1 MGSLVRDMIA
11 ALLLVLALALTVGGA
26 PPPCCTSKVVGGVE
40 YILRTEEDTSGYGRV
55 NNCIF
60 EKKEEPG
67 PLFCF
72 AAGDL
77 EVICD
82 GEFGEGSGP
91 EGGQGSGSDF
101 GEGSGSDFGQ
111 GSASEFGEASGAE
124 SGEGGGP
131 ENGGEGSGQGS
142 GEGSGVAG
150 GETGV
155 GNGGGDCTAYP
166 ADHTM
171 TLYPGPADECGYEL
185 KFTGLDEAT
194 KKTLLD
200 KHNELR
206 QKVASGGEAG
216 QPGATNM
223 RKLVWDDELAT
234 IAQRWTSQCIFD
246 HDKVRNLC
254 DGTVVGQNAYQSG
267 TDYEYYDYNV
277 NPEIGDAVQSW
288 YSEVT
293 NPGFSS
299 ANINPFVFN
308 HGTGHYTAVVRAE
321 TDRVGCGRVYYEDTD
336 GWFKHL
342 VICNYAIA
350 ANLEGGVMYEEGD
363 KCSNCPAGFSCDAT
377 YDGLCAKN

>member
-1 MGSLVRDMIA
+1 MGSLVKDMIA
-11 ALLLVLALALTVGGA
+11 ALVLVLALALTVGGA

-40 YILRTEEDTSGYGRV
+40 YILRTEEDTSGYGCV

-91 EGGQGSGSDF
+91 EGGQGSGSGFD
-101 GEGSGSDFGQ
+101 EGSG
-111 GSASEFGEASGAE
+111 AA

-131 ENGGEGSGQGS
+131 ENGGEGSGEGSGQGS

-150 GETGV
+150 GGTGG

-308 HGTGHYTAVVRAE
+308 HGTGHYTAVVWAE

-350 ANLEGGVMYEEGD
+350 ANLEGGVMYEEGS
-363 KCSNCPAGFSCDAT
+363 KCSNCPAGYSCDAT
-377 YDGLCAKN
+377 YDGLCVKN